1 MTTNTQI
8 PFLDLAAPHAQL
20 ESELSAVFR
29 SALSSAVFI
38 GGPAVEQFEREFAAF
53 VGASHCIGVASGT
66 DAVLFALLAA
76 GVRRGDV
83 VLTVPNT
90 FIATTE
96 AITQAGAHP
105 EFIDIDP
112 QTYCMDTAKLEQYLV
127 EHCFRDEQTG
137 KLLSRRLRRPV
148 TAVAPVHLY
157 GQMVE
162 MDAILGLA
170 RRHALLVIEDA
181 CQAHGAQY
189 FSKTLNRWVSAGTLG
204 DAAAFS
210 FYPGKNLGA
219 CGEAGAVTTS
229 SKTIAARV
237 RMLRDHGQTKKYYHA
252 IEGYNGRLDALQ
264 AGILAVKL
272 GYLSEWNRLRNHA
285 ASTYNKLLGSAPGI
299 TLPHTRESARH
310 VFHLYVI
317 QVEDRDALQK
327 HLAAAGIGS
336 GIHYPIPLHIQDAY
350 CSLGYGPGSFP
361 VTEAAASR
369 ILSLPMFP
377 QLSSA
382 QIERVATEIRRF
394 LSARTPDRPHRRRAA
409 AASFP
414 SA

>member
-1 MTTNTQI
+1 MCPPTRLSRAIPPRSCGTSRSSAGYLMTTNTQI

-38 GGPAVEQFEREFAAF
+38 GGPALEQFEREFAAF

-148 TAVAPVHLY
+148 TAVVPVHLY

-170 RRHALLVIEDA
+170 RRHGLLVIEDA

-189 FSKTLNRWVSAGTLG
+189 FSKTLNRWVSAG
-204 DAAAFS
+204 
-210 FYPGKNLGA
+210 
-219 CGEAGAVTTS
+219 
-229 SKTIAARV
+229 
-237 RMLRDHGQTKKYYHA
+237 
-252 IEGYNGRLDALQ
+252 
-264 AGILAVKL
+264 ILAVKL
-272 GYLSEWNRLRNHA
+272 RYLSEWNRLRNHA
-285 ASTYNKLLGSAPGI
+285 ASTYNKVLGSAPGI
-299 TLPHTRESARH
+299 ALPHTRESARH

-336 GIHYPIPLHIQDAY
+336 GIHYPIPLHLQDAY